1 MNAILRPVG
10 HFFFERQGRGKTPT
24 QLADELEKSHQT
36 LVARIQAA
44 PQTEANHGVVT
55 HIIGIERWS
64 QRRVQ
69 VVQGAA
75 FHEEEYNGHRPPRN
89 TSWDDLKTM
98 FEQTRRVTITLAR
111 SLSQTQLTQKVRHNT
126 YGEMTAA
133 GWLAYINFHSNLESR
148 RLR

>member
-10 HFFFERQGRGKTPT
+10 HFYFERRSRGKTPA
-24 QLADELEKSHQT
+24 QLADELEAGAQT
-36 LVARIQAA
+36 VMARLRAA
-44 PQTEANHGVVT
+44 PQTEANHRLVT

-69 VVQGAA
+69 VVQGAP
-75 FHEEEYNGHRPPRN
+75 FHEEEYNEHRPPRN
-89 TSWDDLKTM
+89 TAWDDLFTM
-98 FEQTRRVTITLAR
+98 FEQTRHVSVALAR

-126 YGEMTAA
+126 YGELTAGA
-133 GWLAYINFHSNLESR
+133 WLTYIHFHSNLESR